1 MTNKQLLIRPFLAIL
16 MALFALSTWAT
27 DPREDLY
34 LTAERLFHIS
44 RSVNRNLVCY
54 DAHLTNNGQL
64 ITDEPINVYWV
75 NREERPG
82 EKNGLNFFQ
91 RKMAYGYKV
100 VDKGD
105 DYSVVTLSAYP
116 DRQLTIKKH
125 DGRYI
130 CQVKINGQE
139 SILRELYVQA
149 SPRNPVSVEYVELRG
164 ETLKNGAAVN
174 ERVQR

>member
-1 MTNKQLLIRPFLAIL
+1 MMT
-16 MALFALSTWAT
+16 LFALNVWAT
-27 DPREDLY
+27 DPREDFY
-34 LTAERLFHIS
+34 LTAERLFHIA

-54 DAHLTNNGQL
+54 DAHLTV
-64 ITDEPINVYWV
+64 TDEPINVYWV

-82 EKNGLNFFQ
+82 EKNGLNYFQ

-139 SILRELYVQA
+139 SILRELYVKV
-149 SPRNPVSVEYVELRG
+149 SPRNSMSVEYVELRG
-164 ETLKNGAAVN
+164 ETLNNGTTVS
-174 ERVQR
+174 ERIQR

>member
-1 MTNKQLLIRPFLAIL
+1 MTNKQLLIRPFLTIL
-16 MALFALSTWAT
+16 MTLFALNVWAT
-27 DPREDLY
+27 DPREDFY
-34 LTAERLFHIS
+34 LTAERLFHIA

-64 ITDEPINVYWV
+64 VT
-75 NREERPG
+75 EERPG
-82 EKNGLNFFQ
+82 EKNGLNYFQ

-139 SILRELYVQA
+139 SILRELYVKV
-149 SPRNPVSVEYVELRG
+149 SPRNSMSVEYVELRG
-164 ETLKNGAAVN
+164 ETLNNGTTVS
-174 ERVQR
+174 ERIQR

>member
-1 MTNKQLLIRPFLAIL
+1 MTNKQLLTRPFLTIL
-16 MALFALSTWAT
+16 MTLFALNVWAT
-27 DPREDLY
+27 DPREDFY
-34 LTAERLFHIS
+34 LTAERLFHIA

-54 DAHLTNNGQL
+54 DAHLTDNGQL
-64 ITDEPINVYWV
+64 VTDEPINVYWI

-82 EKNGLNFFQ
+82 EKNGQ
-91 RKMAYGYKV
+91 V

-139 SILRELYVQA
+139 SILRELYVKV
-149 SPRNPVSVEYVELRG
+149 SPRNSMSVEYVELRG
-164 ETLKNGAAVN
+164 ETLNNGTTVS
-174 ERVQR
+174 ERIQR

>member
-1 MTNKQLLIRPFLAIL
+1 MTNKQLLTRPFLTIL
-16 MALFALSTWAT
+16 MTFFALNVWAT
-27 DPREDLY
+27 DPREDFY
-34 LTAERLFHIS
+34 PTAERLFHIA

-64 ITDEPINVYWV
+64 VTDEPINVYWV

-82 EKNGLNFFQ
+82 EKNGLNYFQ

-105 DYSVVTLSAYP
+105 DYSVVTLSAYS

-139 SILRELYVQA
+139 SILRELYVKV
-149 SPRNPVSVEYVELRG
+149 SPRNSMSVEYVELRG
-164 ETLKNGAAVN
+164 ETLNNGTTVS
-174 ERVQR
+174 ERIQR

>member
-1 MTNKQLLIRPFLAIL
+1 MTNKQFLIRPFLTIL
-16 MALFALSTWAT
+16 IALFALNVWAT
-27 DPREDLY
+27 DPREDFY
-34 LTAERLFHIS
+34 PTAERLFHIS

-54 DAHLTNNGQL
+54 DAHLTDNGQL
-64 ITDEPINVYWV
+64 VTDEPINVYWV

-82 EKNGLNFFQ
+82 EKNGLNYFQ

-130 CQVKINGQE
+130 CQVKINGMSKYRHE
-139 SILRELYVQA
+139 I
-149 SPRNPVSVEYVELRG
+149 P
-164 ETLKNGAAVN
+164 
-174 ERVQR
+174 

>member
-1 MTNKQLLIRPFLAIL
+1 MTNKQLLIRPFLTIL
-16 MALFALSTWAT
+16 MTLFALNVWAT
-27 DPREDLY
+27 DPREDFY
-34 LTAERLFHIS
+34 LTAERLFHIA

-54 DAHLTNNGQL
+54 DAHLTDNGQL
-64 ITDEPINVYWV
+64 VTDEPINVYWI

-82 EKNGLNFFQ
+82 EKNGLNYFQ

-116 DRQLTIKKH
+116 DRQ
-125 DGRYI
+125 

-139 SILRELYVQA
+139 SLLRELYVKV
-149 SPRNPVSVEYVELRG
+149 SPRNSMSVEYVELRG
-164 ETLKNGAAVN
+164 ETLKDGTAVS
-174 ERVQR
+174 ERIRR

>member
-1 MTNKQLLIRPFLAIL
+1 MTNKQLLIRPLLAIL
-16 MALFALSTWAT
+16 MALFALNTWAT

-82 EKNGLNFFQ
+82 EKNGLNYFQ

-100 VDKGD
+100 VDEGD
-105 DYSVVTLSAYP
+105 DYSVVTLSAFRNTRFGEEYGVLITDSPMAGLFARAVVVLDENRRVIHAQLVPEITNEP
-116 DRQLTIKKH
+116 DYDAALAA
-125 DGRYI
+125 
-130 CQVKINGQE
+130 
-139 SILRELYVQA
+139 LA
-149 SPRNPVSVEYVELRG
+149 A
-164 ETLKNGAAVN
+164 LK
-174 ERVQR
+174 

>member
-1 MTNKQLLIRPFLAIL
+1 MTSKRFLIRPFLTIL
-16 MALFALSTWAT
+16 LALLAFNAGAT

-34 LTAERLFHIS
+34 PTAERLFHIS

-54 DAHLTNNGQL
+54 DAHLGADGRL
-64 ITDEPINVYWV
+64 ITGEPINVYWV
-75 NREERPG
+75 NRESRPG
-82 EKNGLNFFQ
+82 EKNGLNYFQ

-116 DRQLTIKKH
+116 DRRLTIQRH

-130 CQVKINGQE
+130 CQVKINGEE
-139 SILRELYVQA
+139 SILRELYVKA

-164 ETLKNGAAVN
+164 ETLKDGTAVS